1 MEISKH
7 NVFTTKLKL
16 LLLILVTMSTCKCH
30 THGSRANQAETL
42 MSFRHSRTRIHTQLN
57 TINEKPVMKTSFNE
71 VKTDDNGRTMEDDY
85 IKAGLPGQP
94 LSKGLSFKQ
103 FAGYINVDSFNG
115 RNLFY
120 YFVEAH
126 HQPSTKP
133 LVLWL
138 NGGPGCSSLGVGAM
152 LEIGPFGV
160 NADGKTLYSRQ
171 FAWNRV
177 ANVLFLESPAGVG
190 FSYSNTTSDYGLS
203 GDKRTAEDSYVF
215 LVNWFKRFP
224 HYKNH
229 DFYIIGESYAGFY
242 IPELADI
249 ITKKNVKD
257 HSTSNINFKG
267 IMIGNGIMNSDT
279 DDKGFNDYL
288 WSHALIS
295 DETYQKLTRDCGNN
309 NNSKYCQSLEE
320 ELGEE
325 IGNIDFY
332 NIYGPTCTPLPDGIM
347 VRKKHH
353 RRYGGVD
360 PCEEEYVEHYLN
372 LASVQKAFHANVT
385 KLSHRWETCS
395 NLIGEWKDSP
405 TTMFPIYK
413 RLIAL
418 GLRILLYS
426 GDVDAVVPV
435 SGTRY
440 SIDAMNLTVI
450 KPWRFWTDARK
461 QVAGYKVVYNGL
473 TFATVRGAGHEV
485 PRFQPHQAF
494 ALLKMFLADRD

>member
-1 MEISKH
+1 MESKH

-16 LLLILVTMSTCKCH
+16 LLLILVTTTTCKCH

-42 MSFRHSRTRIHTQLN
+42 MSFRRSRTRTHTQLN
-57 TINEKPVMKTSFNE
+57 TINEKQVMETSFSE
-71 VKTDDNGRTMEDDY
+71 VIKTDDNGRTMEDDY

-120 YFVEAH
+120 YFAEAH

-160 NADGKTLYSRQ
+160 NADGKTLYSRR

-249 ITKKNVKD
+249 ITKKNVKS
-257 HSTSNINFKG
+257 HSTSNINLKG

-295 DETYQKLTRDCGNN
+295 DETYQKLTRDCGYN
-309 NNSKYCQSLEE
+309 NNSNYCHSLEE

-353 RRYGGVD
+353 RRSGGVD

-372 LASVQKAFHANVT
+372 LASVQKAFHANLT

-405 TTMFPIYK
+405 STMFPIYK
-413 RLIAL
+413 RLISL

-450 KPWRFWTDARK
+450 KPWRFWTDATK

-494 ALLKMFLADRD
+494 GLLKMFLEDRN